1 MKGDYHMKRRDFI
14 KTCGVGLAA
23 CCCSPLN
30 AYATQNQTY
39 SARKLLQDYDQK
51 EATRRVL
58 YTSLFGAAVIDTVLA
73 QMRNSFE
80 AIIPDIP
87 YIGQINF
94 HLQWHI
100 PNAEKLAEWLVAKEY
115 GVSMLE
121 FSQLHL
127 DQALADLL
135 SMPDPAKIGSFQFGP
150 MTEMVMQLAAAES
163 QLRIYPEAHI
173 FTFVKGDGVDFDWG
187 LDYSQCPNVI
197 LYNKYGAGD
206 LVYPLICTQDDVAG
220 FAMRTGYHRTTEIAR
235 GDAICDLR
243 WKVGVASTIPDIWA

>member
-14 KTCGVGLAA
+14 KACGVGLTA

-100 PNAEKLAEWLVAKEY
+100 PNAEKLAEWLVAKEH

-150 MTEMVMQLAAAES
+150 ITEIMMQLTAAES